1 MNYIVLTYL
10 IYLPI
15 AACLTVWVG
24 NTLFKNGKVFLV
36 DIFQKNEELAAA
48 VNKLLLV
55 GFYLLNIGYAVWAMK
70 VFDSIE
76 TTQGVIEVLSEKV
89 GAIILALGIVHFTN
103 IIVLYKLR
111 KRTVSNYRNFVQQQI
126 TVKD

>member
-24 NTLFKNGKVFLV
+24 NTLFKNGNVFLV
-36 DIFQKNEELAAA
+36 DIFQKYEELPHA

-70 VFDSIE
+70 VFENIE

-89 GAIILALGIVHFTN
+89 GAIILVLGIVHFTN

>member
-15 AACLTVWVG
+15 AACLTIWVG

-36 DIFQKNEELAAA
+36 DIFQQNKELADA

-70 VFDSIE
+70 VFDNIV
-76 TTQGVIEVLSEKV
+76 TTQGVIEVLSEKI
-89 GAIILALGIVHFTN
+89 GAIILVLGVVHFTN
-103 IIVLYKLR
+103 IIALYKLR
-111 KRTVSNYRNFVQQQI
+111 KRTVSHYKNFVQQQI
-126 TVKD
+126 PVND